1 MVIFSPQQLDRG
13 QDCANFNELSSQAF
27 PWEVSPGVY
36 LVLVGAYMLHGALHD
51 QHDDH
56 DDLVDDHRHYYWGDH
71 DQYFNVRTHYQKVL

>member
-1 MVIFSPQQLDRG
+1 MAIFDIFLLNSLDRG

-56 DDLVDDHRHYYWGDH
+56 HDLVDDHRYY
-71 DQYFNVRTHYQKVL
+71 